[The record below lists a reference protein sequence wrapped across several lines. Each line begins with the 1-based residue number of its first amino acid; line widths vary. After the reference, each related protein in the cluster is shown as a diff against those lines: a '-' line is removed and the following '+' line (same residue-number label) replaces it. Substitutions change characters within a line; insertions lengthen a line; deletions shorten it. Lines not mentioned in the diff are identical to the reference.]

1 MHSNMIEHLNIFIQ
15 VVEQGSFTKAA
26 DILQIH
32 RPTVSKAIQQ
42 IEDDLGVKLIHRTTR
57 KLSVTAEGDE
67 FCHHARHV
75 LAEVNDMM
83 ASFSPSLPPRGRLR
97 LDVPLALAH
106 AVLIPNLRHFQTL
119 YPDIEVVLVSSD
131 RKTDLITEGVDC
143 LVRLGAL
150 QDSSFISRRIGDIRM
165 VTCAAPSY
173 LQQHGRPE
181 TPADL
186 EQHYAVNFFNG
197 HSRDAMEWTFIEDGS
212 VVSRRPASSLLVD
225 NSDILLSCGLAGLG
239 IIQATYDALAP
250 HIISGA
256 LEEILTHY
264 PSMSKPVS
272 VMYPD
277 KRYLSPKV
285 RVFIDWFSD
294 VLATHI
300 RSGSRI
306 GSK

>member
-1 MHSNMIEHLNIFIQ
+1 MIEYLNIFIQ

-57 KLSVTAEGDE
+57 KLSITAEGDE
-67 FCHHARHV
+67 FYHHARHV

-83 ASFSPSLPPRGRLR
+83 ASFSPTLPPRGRLR

-106 AVLIPNLRHFQTL
+106 AILIPNLKDFQSQH
-119 YPDIEVVLVSSD
+119 PGIEVVLVSSD
-131 RKTDLITEGVDC
+131 KKTDLITEGVDC

-150 QDSSFISRRIGDIRM
+150 QNSSFISRRIGDIRM

-181 TPADL
+181 TLADL
-186 EQHYAVNFFNG
+186 KQHQAVNFFSD
-197 HSRDAMEWTFIEDGS
+197 HSRDVMEWKFIEDGS
-212 VVSRRPASSLLVD
+212 VVSLRPTSSVLVD

-239 IIQATYDALAP
+239 IIQATCDALAP
-250 HIISGA
+250 HIASGA
-256 LEEILTHY
+256 LEEVLTQY
-264 PSMSKPVS
+264 PSVSKPVS

-277 KRYLSPKV
+277 RRYLSPKV

-294 VLATHI
+294 VLAMQL
-300 RSGSRI
+300 R
-306 GSK
+306 

>member
-1 MHSNMIEHLNIFIQ
+1 MIEYLNIFIQ
-15 VVEQGSFTKAA
+15 VVEQGSFSKAA
-26 DILQIH
+26 DVLQIH

-42 IEDDLGVKLIHRTTR
+42 IEHDLGVKLIHRTTR

-67 FCHHARHV
+67 FYHHARHV

-83 ASFSPSLPPRGRLR
+83 ASFSPFLPPRGRLR

-106 AVLIPNLRHFQTL
+106 TVLIPNLKHFQTL

-143 LVRLGAL
+143 LVRLGVL
-150 QDSSFISRRIGDIRM
+150 QDSSFISRRIGYIRM

-181 TPADL
+181 TLADL
-186 EQHYAVNFFNG
+186 EQHRAVNFFNV
-197 HSRDAMEWTFIEDGS
+197 HSRDVMEWTFIEGGS
-212 VVSRRPASSLLVD
+212 IVSRRLVNSILVD

-239 IIQATYDALAP
+239 IIQATFDALAP
-250 HIISGA
+250 HIASGA
-256 LEEILTHY
+256 LEEVLPQY
-264 PSMSKPVS
+264 PSVSKPVS

-277 KRYLSPKV
+277 RRYLSPKV
-285 RVFIDWFSD
+285 RVFIDWFSN
-294 VLATHI
+294 VLAKQI
-300 RSGSRI
+300 S
-306 GSK
+306 

>member
-1 MHSNMIEHLNIFIQ
+1 MHSNMIEYLNIFIQ

-57 KLSVTAEGDE
+57 KLSITAEGDE
-67 FCHHARHV
+67 FYHHARHV

-83 ASFSPSLPPRGRLR
+83 ASFSPTLPPRGRLR

-106 AVLIPNLRHFQTL
+106 AILIPNLKDFQAQH
-119 YPDIEVVLVSSD
+119 PGIEVVLVSSD
-131 RKTDLITEGVDC
+131 KKTDLITEGVDC

-150 QDSSFISRRIGDIRM
+150 QNSSFISRRIGDIRM

-181 TPADL
+181 TLADL
-186 EQHYAVNFFNG
+186 KQHQAVNFFSD
-197 HSRDAMEWTFIEDGS
+197 HSRDVMEWKFIEDGS
-212 VVSRRPASSLLVD
+212 VVSLRPTSSVLVD

-239 IIQATYDALAP
+239 IIQATCDALAP
-250 HIISGA
+250 HIASGA
-256 LEEILTHY
+256 LEEVLTQY
-264 PSMSKPVS
+264 PSVSKPVS

-277 KRYLSPKV
+277 RRYLSPKV

-294 VLATHI
+294 VLAMQL
-300 RSGSRI
+300 R
-306 GSK
+306 